1 MLQPIHINAFN
12 SSFDSCLNIIIVSQ
26 QSVVHTSL
34 TTSEGKKSQGAMM
47 SNLGGRV
54 KTRKLV
60 KTWFS
65 EKKQNIMCF
74 SVQWDNP
81 SISTRPD

>member
-1 MLQPIHINAFN
+1 
-12 SSFDSCLNIIIVSQ
+12 
-26 QSVVHTSL
+26 
-34 TTSEGKKSQGAMM
+34 MM

-81 SISTRPD
+81 SISTRPDWLFILDEVQKQFSDTL